1 MDSSPTSPDIAPGH
15 RAQSGSTPSGRKP
28 RAPLA
33 LRITAIISGLV
44 LAVAVVLSIMAM
56 TATEGWRSIG
66 FVAILAWGLALM
78 FVLWTGL
85 WWIAEVVGRRKDQER
100 RAQSTT

>member
-15 RAQSGSTPSGRKP
+15 RTQGGPAPSGRRP

-33 LRITAIISGLV
+33 LRITTIISGLV

-66 FVAILAWGLALM
+66 FVALLTWGLALM
-78 FVLWTGL
+78 FVMWTGL
-85 WWIAEVVGRRKDQER
+85 WWIAEIVGRRKDQER
-100 RAQSTT
+100 RALPAT